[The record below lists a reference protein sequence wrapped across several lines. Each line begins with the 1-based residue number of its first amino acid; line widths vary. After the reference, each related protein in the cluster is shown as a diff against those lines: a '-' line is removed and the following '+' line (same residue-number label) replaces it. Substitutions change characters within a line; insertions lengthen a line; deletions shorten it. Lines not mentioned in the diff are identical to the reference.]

1 MDPVKKIFSE
11 SFEDFQIPVGDALW
25 QSVQRK
31 RRPPVRRLAPIYRIA
46 AAAAAVVLLVG
57 VWMWWPAGQTEREA
71 PIMAGRDGTI
81 SSGTTEGII
90 RPAAVPDEVPVLE
103 LVSQP
108 AHPKNALR
116 HEPSV
121 SAVQPVPAPAT
132 IAYEV
137 RSTEPAD
144 YAWVDA
150 EDQPLVIGPD
160 PGPEMAT
167 LPPAP
172 EALHTKPL
180 PPVPSRQPGL
190 APRNNPARPTTRQML
205 ADLKPTLRDPALTGP
220 QRLMAALETFRPRVV
235 DDLIALG
242 SRRTEIEISW

>member
-1 MDPVKKIFSE
+1 MDPVKKTFSE

-46 AAAAAVVLLVG
+46 AAAAAVVLLAG
-57 VWMWWPAGQTEREA
+57 VWMWWPAGQADREV

-90 RPAAVPDEVPVLE
+90 RPAAVPDQEPILE

-108 AHPKNALR
+108 ARPKATLR
-116 HEPSV
+116 HEPPAS
-121 SAVQPVPAPAT
+121 PVRPAPVPAT
-132 IAYEV
+132 IADEEP
-137 RSTEPAD
+137 STEPAD

-180 PPVPSRQPGL
+180 PPVPARQPGI
-190 APRNNPARPTTRQML
+190 APRHNATRPSTRQML
-205 ADLKPTLRDPALTGP
+205 ADLKPTLRDPDLTGP
-220 QRLMAALETFRPRVV
+220 QRLRAALETFRPRVV